1 MNSLTWKTVMT
12 SSTKSS
18 WKQWSTPGTD
28 TGPTLLNI
36 FISYLD
42 IRAEYTTRKFSYTFF
57 CSWTWWS
64 WRSQPKQFSDSMK
77 TVRSG
82 WYMRWS
88 GSHPKGDEQHGELG
102 PQELHEFQEGE
113 GQSPAPGRNT
123 SEHQCLLAP
132 LSWKAVHQRRTWWT
146 TGWTIISRTSRTNG
160 ILGWLQKNI
169 TRRLREVLLPFIQ
182 HQPSARKNSL
192 SKSSMGPKTWLREW
206 NTKLDSS
213 LSPEKSQRESYQCI

>member
-36 FISYLD
+36 FISYPD

-57 CSWTWWS
+57 CSWTLWS
-64 WRSQPKQFSDSMK
+64 WRSQSEQFSDSMK

-88 GSHPKGDEQHGELG
+88 GSHPKGHEQHGELG

-113 GQSPAPGRNT
+113 VQSPAPGRNT

-132 LSWKAVHQRRTWWT
+132 PSWNAVHQRRTWWT
-146 TGWTIISRTSRTNG
+146 TGWTIVSRTSRTNG
-160 ILGWLQKNI
+160 ILGWLRKNI

-206 NTKLDSS
+206 NTKLR
-213 LSPEKSQRESYQCI
+213 LFSPEKSQRESYQCI

>member
-36 FISYLD
+36 FISYPD

-57 CSWTWWS
+57 CSWTLWS
-64 WRSQPKQFSDSMK
+64 WRSQSEQFSDSMK

-82 WYMRWS
+82 WCMRWS
-88 GSHPKGDEQHGELG
+88 GSHPKGHEQHGELG

-113 GQSPAPGRNT
+113 VQSPAPGRNT

-132 LSWKAVHQRRTWWT
+132 PSWNAVHQRRTWWT
-146 TGWTIISRTSRTNG
+146 TGWTIVSRTSRTNG
-160 ILGWLQKNI
+160 ILGWLRKNI

-206 NTKLDSS
+206 NTKLR
-213 LSPEKSQRESYQCI
+213 LFSPEKSQRESYQCI